1 MTISV
6 RPDVIDR
13 LKTLAGPT
21 GWSADPE
28 RLAPKLVEWRERWSG
43 STPILMLPKSTAEVA
58 AIVSLCAETG
68 TPVTVQGGN
77 TGLVGGQIPQG
88 EVLISLERMHK
99 VLEIDT
105 FDEALTVQAGVTLA
119 AAHEAAL
126 SARRRFPLGLASE
139 GSCTIGGNV
148 STNAGGTAVLRF
160 GNMRDLVLGLEAVM
174 PDGRVW
180 DGLVRPRKDN
190 TGYDLKQL
198 LCGAEGTLG
207 IVTAARLK
215 LFPLPASRAVAFVGA
230 SNPRATL
237 DLLARARSDA
247 GGSLE
252 AFELMSDLGV
262 DLVLRHA
269 PNSRLPLEGRHPWY
283 VLIEVT
289 DAEPG
294 GAERALER
302 ILAAA
307 LEDGLADDAAIAQS
321 DGQAAAFWALRE
333 NQSAAQK
340 SEGQAWKNDI
350 SVPVSAIP
358 EFLELAGKA
367 VSAFSP
373 GVRFPTFGHVG
384 DGNLHYD
391 VLAPAGGDVAAHMA
405 QRSEATGIINAVVVA
420 MGGSISAEH
429 GIGVM
434 KVDDALRYKDP
445 VEIAAYRAIR
455 ASLDPKRIMNPR
467 VLF

>member
-198 LCGAEGTLG
+198 FIGAEGTLG
-207 IVTAARLK
+207 IITKAVLK
-215 LFPLPASRAVAFVGA
+215 LFPAPKSTSTVFVALAS
-230 SNPRATL
+230 PRTMKKPFWP
-237 DLLARARSDA
+237 S
-247 GGSLE
+247 
-252 AFELMSDLGV
+252 
-262 DLVLRHA
+262 H
-269 PNSRLPLEGRHPWY
+269 
-283 VLIEVT
+283 T
-289 DAEPG
+289 DPG
-294 GAERALER
+294 GRFPWSR
-302 ILAAA
+302 Y
-307 LEDGLADDAAIAQS
+307 
-321 DGQAAAFWALRE
+321 
-333 NQSAAQK
+333 
-340 SEGQAWKNDI
+340 
-350 SVPVSAIP
+350 
-358 EFLELAGKA
+358 LELLKD
-367 VSAFSP
+367 S
-373 GVRFPTFGHVG
+373 
-384 DGNLHYD
+384 
-391 VLAPAGGDVAAHMA
+391 
-405 QRSEATGIINAVVVA
+405 
-420 MGGSISAEH
+420 GS
-429 GIGVM
+429 
-434 KVDDALRYKDP
+434 
-445 VEIAAYRAIR
+445 
-455 ASLDPKRIMNPR
+455 
-467 VLF
+467 